1 MVGARDCIVELGYAG
16 TSMSAI
22 AERAGVTRGALQHHY
37 GSRTDVLKAL
47 VDHFFA
53 SLPELK
59 GPSPDA
65 DSEQEIR
72 EFLAETFRV
81 YGTRIAA
88 AIMQLRIG
96 AQAEPELQDVIEARF
111 AAMDPM
117 REKVWSNLFRRAGL
131 SAAEANRMREV
142 VYAFLRG
149 LAVRQAYL
157 KRSYGVAAELSMITE
172 MVSLY
177 IDQRTAQ
184 AEGSNTRARGRK
196 PRRMPSAGAVQRQ
209 RSG

>member
-1 MVGARDCIVELGYAG
+1 
-16 TSMSAI
+16 
-22 AERAGVTRGALQHHY
+22 
-37 GSRTDVLKAL
+37 
-47 VDHFFA
+47 
-53 SLPELK
+53 
-59 GPSPDA
+59 
-65 DSEQEIR
+65 
-72 EFLAETFRV
+72 
-81 YGTRIAA
+81 
-88 AIMQLRIG
+88 
-96 AQAEPELQDVIEARF
+96 
-111 AAMDPM
+111 
-117 REKVWSNLFRRAGL
+117 LFRRAGL